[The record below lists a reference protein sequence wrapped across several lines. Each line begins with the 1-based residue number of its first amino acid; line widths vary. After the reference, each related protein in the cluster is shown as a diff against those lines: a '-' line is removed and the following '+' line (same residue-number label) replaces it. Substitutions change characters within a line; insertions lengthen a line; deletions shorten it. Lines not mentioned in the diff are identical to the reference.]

1 MKVGKSRGLDKRIIL
16 WYGRK
21 SMEEKRGGKDSK
33 SIGRKFFFMIVDICV
48 LMKTNIAIYNAWN
61 FHG

>member
-1 MKVGKSRGLDKRIIL
+1 MKVGKSRGLDKIIL

-21 SMEEKRGGKDSK
+21 SMEEKKSGKDSM
-33 SIGRKFFFMIVDICV
+33 SIVENFFMIVDICV
-48 LMKTNIAIYNAWN
+48 LMKNQYMQFIMLGI